1 MSVFLL
7 LKNIHI
13 LLALLS
19 GIGFGLRGYVR
30 LVLNRPLAH
39 PMVRIGPHVVDT
51 LLLISGL
58 ALWMQMGYSLMSWFG
73 LKLALVVAYIGLGIT
88 AFRMQAR
95 GAAVLVYL
103 LALAVFICIAAIAL
117 HKPAI

>member
-13 LLALLS
+13 VLALLS
-19 GIGFGLRGYVR
+19 GVGFGLRGYIR

-39 PMVRIGPHVVDT
+39 PMVRIGPHVIDT
-51 LLLISGL
+51 LLLFSGI

-73 LKLALVVAYIGLGIT
+73 LKMALVVAYIVLGIT
-88 AFRMQAR
+88 AFRMHAR
-95 GAAVLVYL
+95 GPAVLVYL
-103 LALAVFICIAAIAL
+103 IAL
-117 HKPAI
+117 IVFVSIATIAVSKPVV